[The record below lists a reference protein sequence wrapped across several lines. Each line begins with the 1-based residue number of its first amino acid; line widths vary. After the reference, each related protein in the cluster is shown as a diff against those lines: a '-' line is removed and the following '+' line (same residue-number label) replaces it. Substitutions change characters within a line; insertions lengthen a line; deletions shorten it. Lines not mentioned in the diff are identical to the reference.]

1 MHCPRVLLSQEDN
14 LRNSPE
20 HRNSTGVSSEPT
32 YYMVKFQ
39 YPIKKGMKEEVTRLS
54 KDKMLR
60 YLPHDV
66 FIVSMLPSAADKI
79 SKLHGVIGVYYLP
92 SGGIHL
98 HVFMNLSLSLNFS
111 DKIDGQMSRSRQIST
126 CT

>member
-1 MHCPRVLLSQEDN
+1 MHHPCESSFQEDN

-20 HRNSTGVSSEPT
+20 HRNTTGVSSEPT

-66 FIVSMLPSAADKI
+66 YVVSMLPSAADKI

-92 SGGIHL
+92 SGGLHL
-98 HVFMNLSLSLNFS
+98 RVFINLSSSLKF
-111 DKIDGQMSRSRQIST
+111 
-126 CT
+126 